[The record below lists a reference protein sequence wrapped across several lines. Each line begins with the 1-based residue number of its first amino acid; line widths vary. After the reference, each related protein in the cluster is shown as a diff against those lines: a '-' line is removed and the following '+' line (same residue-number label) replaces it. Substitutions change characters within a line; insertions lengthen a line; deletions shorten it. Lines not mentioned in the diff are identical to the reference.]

1 MVMHGLDNYL
11 VAGVVA
17 LVLGGSVVAVLFRPL
32 FGAVKDLCGT
42 RERALFWSVYL
53 STILILVP
61 LLGVAFIGTYG
72 GPTVDFVSFV
82 QRAVFFAL
90 LGLTA
95 ALVTIGFGIWRP
107 SNNVEPGRAN
117 GMPAAPRDKILS

>member
-1 MVMHGLDNYL
+1 MQALDNYL
-11 VAGVVA
+11 VAGIVA

-32 FGAVKDLCGT
+32 FGVVNDLCGT

-53 STILILVP
+53 STILVLVP

-107 SNNVEPGRAN
+107 ASHVEPGRPN
-117 GMPAAPRDKILS
+117 GMLAASRDKILS

>member
-1 MVMHGLDNYL
+1 MQALDNYL
-11 VAGVVA
+11 VAGLVA

-32 FGAVKDLCGT
+32 FGVVRDLCGT

-53 STILILVP
+53 STILVLVP

-72 GPTVDFVSFV
+72 SPTIDFVAFV

-107 SNNVEPGRAN
+107 TNHVEAGRAN
-117 GMPAAPRDKILS
+117 GLSAASRDKILS